1 MAHMQM
7 MGEENARLMGEVA
20 RLEAE
25 VEVAGAEAERRG
37 RTAAQQLGRERAK
50 NKVQCSV
57 VRGHSDPPPPPG
69 AGVPAAGRAGGR
81 GRGRHPGG
89 GRGHQQAKV
98 SLGGGQGGLPPRQRS
113 QQRGQ
118 RGRGHLQQEE
128 QDLQVAEVMAR
139 DCQPPSSIVCRS
151 QIKQLQAE
159 VERLRSLLAREVGQP
174 QVQPLLEGRPS
185 SGWRGR
191 AKTIDN
197 LK

>member
-7 MGEENARLMGEVA
+7 MGEENARLMGEVE

-50 NKVQCSV
+50 NKVQCSA
-57 VRGHSDPPPPPG
+57 VRGHSDPSNPPG

-89 GRGHQQAKV
+89 GRAQQPRQV

-128 QDLQVAEVMAR
+128 QDLQVTEVMVR
-139 DCQPPSSIVCRS
+139 GR
-151 QIKQLQAE
+151 
-159 VERLRSLLAREVGQP
+159 P
-174 QVQPLLEGRPS
+174 QVVLHRVQVPDQAAAGR
-185 SGWRGR
+185 G
-191 AKTIDN
+191 
-197 LK
+197 